1 MILGIGIDVCPVERM
16 RDVLARHG
24 DLFKKRVFT
33 DRELE
38 RAGEGRVSTER
49 LAARF
54 AAKEAAIKALRA
66 PAGLVWK
73 DLEVVSATDGA
84 PALALHGRAAEAA
97 SAMGVVRQ
105 TLSLSHAGGIAVAV
119 VVLEGGA

>member
-1 MILGIGIDVCPVERM
+1 VILGIGIDVCPVERM

-24 DLFKKRVFT
+24 DPFRRRVFT

-66 PAGLVWK
+66 PPGLAWK
-73 DLEVVSATDGA
+73 EMEVVSAADGA
-84 PALALHGRAAEAA
+84 PALSLHGRAAEAA
-97 SAMGVVRQ
+97 RTMGVLRQ
-105 TLSLSHAGGIAVAV
+105 FLSLSHAGGVAVAV
-119 VVLEGGA
+119 VVLEGA

>member
-1 MILGIGIDVCPVERM
+1 VILGIGIDVCPVERM

-24 DLFKKRVFT
+24 ELFRRRVFT

-38 RAGEGRVSTER
+38 RAGDGRASTER

-66 PAGLVWK
+66 PSGLSWK
-73 DLEVVSATDGA
+73 DMEVVSAKDGA

-97 SAMGVVRQ
+97 RGLGAVRQ
-105 TLSLSHAGGIAVAV
+105 FLSLSHAGGVAVAV
-119 VVLEGGA
+119 VILEGA